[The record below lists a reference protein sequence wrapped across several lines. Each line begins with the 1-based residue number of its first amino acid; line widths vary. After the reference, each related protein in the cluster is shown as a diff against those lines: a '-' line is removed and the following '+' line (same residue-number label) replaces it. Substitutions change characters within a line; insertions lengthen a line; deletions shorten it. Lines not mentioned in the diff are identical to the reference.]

1 MGKDEDRYK
10 DTAVPISTRFVSIQ
24 SQCRWRLS
32 APRPRA
38 RAARAACAHASRTR
52 LRRTARRSRRAPC
65 AHEPARVSPAALAT
79 KAPRASQAAV
89 LGLRDHEP
97 AQQGPRTPAVLR
109 QPTAAQLLPLARAG
123 SLRHRISQVSAL
135 LQSPCQRPR
144 YIGWETSRASPT
156 QSSATTFRTPP
167 RPRAA
172 MTASSCAG
180 AAG

>member
-1 MGKDEDRYK
+1 MAQDDLPKHSRLEKKLGLCLYRVN
-10 DTAVPISTRFVSIQ
+10 AVGD
-24 SQCRWRLS
+24 CRRPGREH
-32 APRPRA
+32 AQHAPRA
-38 RAARAACAHASRTR
+38 RTRAGRACG
-52 LRRTARRSRRAPC
+52 ARRGAPDELHVRTSQPGSLQQRLQQRRPG
-65 AHEPARVSPAALAT
+65 HH
-79 KAPRASQAAV
+79 KAAV